1 MIELLYFNTVMSCDE
16 LNGQPP
22 PPPFTFCQDYWDSIR
37 NNMREL
43 SFTISYIYIAMMVV
57 TLIGNTLVFYGF
69 GTAAERMNKRVRDAT
84 FKNLIRQEVAYFD
97 MKSVSTL
104 TSQLS
109 DDAAMIHSFSGEPI
123 RTLVMNVASVLV
135 GLIVSFWFMWPFAL
149 VALAVL
155 PFMAFGAEAE
165 QKMFMGEDESSG
177 EDEKNSSIIVI
188 ESLTNIRTVASLSLE
203 ASRSEQFA
211 LALQHEDP
219 TPLLTNSIKGASSGL
234 GPFFQQWSIALLYWW
249 GGWLLANYPNSFTS
263 KGFLISMFSLLFSLS
278 GMAAA
283 AQGATDRS
291 KALAAAER
299 IFDLMERESQ
309 IDPLG
314 TEGKKNL

>member
-1 MIELLYFNTVMSCDE
+1 MIELLYFNTVMPCDE
-16 LNGQPP
+16 LNGQQP

-57 TLIGNTLVFYGF
+57 TLIGNTLVFYCF

-97 MKSVSTL
+97 IKSVSTL

-109 DDAAMIHSFSGEPI
+109 DDAAMNHSFSGEPI

-155 PFMAFGAEAE
+155 PFMAFVSVRWI
-165 QKMFMGEDESSG
+165 FC
-177 EDEKNSSIIVI
+177 SSIFYFHVLCFSQLGI
-188 ESLTNIRTVASLSLE
+188 
-203 ASRSEQFA
+203 F
-211 LALQHEDP
+211 
-219 TPLLTNSIKGASSGL
+219 LL
-234 GPFFQQWSIALLYWW
+234 
-249 GGWLLANYPNSFTS
+249 
-263 KGFLISMFSLLFSLS
+263 
-278 GMAAA
+278 
-283 AQGATDRS
+283 
-291 KALAAAER
+291 
-299 IFDLMERESQ
+299 
-309 IDPLG
+309 
-314 TEGKKNL
+314 